1 VDLAV
6 DAAHINPPEGADL
19 TEPRAGARQRQGDRI
34 VAADVRV
41 RSQLGPG
48 RSSISAREHLTTATG
63 MYSEMGMPFW
73 LKQADAAMAGLA

>member
-1 VDLAV
+1 
-6 DAAHINPPEGADL
+6 
-19 TEPRAGARQRQGDRI
+19 
-34 VAADVRV
+34 V